1 MNFQAPFF
9 MRWFKRLLWL
19 CGVVLLLWGLG
30 WLALPSLL
38 KPQIET
44 IASSQ
49 LGRAVTL
56 NRLEIKP
63 WSLELVLHGLAVGA
77 APGQADR
84 TPQLVVERIYIDAS
98 LESLLRLAPVL
109 DAVDVQGPALRLTHQ
124 GEGHYDIDDILQR
137 FENNSTSSDTAT
149 PSLFQ
154 RGVSL
159 KGGA

>member
-1 MNFQAPFF
+1 
-9 MRWFKRLLWL
+9 MRWFTRLLWL
-19 CGVVLLLWGLG
+19 CGVVLLLWSLG

-56 NRLEIKP
+56 SRLEIKP

-84 TPQLVVERIYIDAS
+84 RPQLVVERIYIDAS
-98 LESLLRLAPVL
+98 LESLMRLAPVL
-109 DAVDVQGPALRLTHQ
+109 
-124 GEGHYDIDDILQR
+124 EGAQTAYSPLFR
-137 FENNSTSSDTAT
+137 FPRAAWEA
-149 PSLFQ
+149 
-154 RGVSL
+154 
-159 KGGA
+159 A